1 MSSPEESPRQPV
13 ADLEKCPTGIPGL
26 DQITAGGLP
35 RGRTTLVC
43 GGSGSGKT
51 LLAMEFLVKGAVDH
65 DEPGVFMCFEESA
78 GKLVQNSASLGFDLQ
93 ALAAE
98 KKLVIDQV
106 HVERSE
112 LEESGAYDL
121 EGLFIRLGYAIDS
134 IGAKRVVLDTI
145 EVLFGALPNLA
156 VLRAELRRL
165 FRWLEDRG
173 VTAIVTGERGAASL
187 TRHGLEEYVSDCV
200 ILLDQRVEDAIATRR
215 LRIVKY
221 RGSAH
226 GTNEYPFLLDERG
239 FTVMPL
245 TAIGLKYPV
254 STEVVSTGI
263 APLDA
268 MLDGGGYYRGSTMLV
283 SGAAGAGK
291 SSVAAHFVEAAC
303 RRGERCLYFAYEE
316 SPDQIL
322 RDMGSIGIELK
333 PWVDA
338 GLLRFQAMR
347 PGSYGLETHLVSI
360 QREFER
366 FRPQAVVLDPI
377 SGFESAGGF
386 LDAKVMLFRL
396 VDLLKSGGITA
407 VFTSLTGGGDPEQ
420 QTEAGISS
428 VIDIWLVLR
437 NLEQGSERTRLLYI
451 IKARGMG
458 HSNQVREF
466 RLTDQGVD
474 LVDVYMGPSGILTGS
489 SRAAQELQ
497 DRAAA
502 LVRQREVERRHLVM
516 QGKRRAL
523 EARIAELQAQLDVE
537 LAQDQDVITEGE
549 THAQNL
555 LSERIEA
562 GHRRE
567 GEAEAPGPS
576 PEGARR

>member
-1 MSSPEESPRQPV
+1 VSLPGRAPAGV
-13 ADLEKCPTGIPGL
+13 EKCPTGIPGL

-78 GKLVQNSASLGFDLQ
+78 RGLAQNVASLGFDLQ
-93 ALAAE
+93 ALADQ

-121 EGLFIRLGYAIDS
+121 EGMFIRLGYAIDS

-145 EVLFGALPNLA
+145 EVLFGTLPDLDI
-156 VLRAELRRL
+156 LRAELRRL

-245 TAIGLKYPV
+245 TAIGLHYPV
-254 STEVVSTGI
+254 SNEIVSTGV
-263 APLDA
+263 AQLDA
-268 MLDGGGYYRGSTMLV
+268 MLDAGGYYRGSTMLV

-291 SSVAAHFVEAAC
+291 SSVAAHFAEATC

-316 SPDQIL
+316 SPDQVM
-322 RDMGSIGIELK
+322 RNMGSIGIELK

-338 GLLRFQAMR
+338 GLLMFQAAR
-347 PGSYGLETHLVSI
+347 PGSYGLESHLVGI
-360 QREFER
+360 QREIER
-366 FRPQAVVLDPI
+366 FQPHAVVLDPI

-386 LDAKVMLFRL
+386 LGAKVMLLRL
-396 VDLLKSGGITA
+396 VDLLKSCGITA
-407 VFTSLTGGGDPEQ
+407 VFTSLTGGGDPEA

-428 VIDIWLVLR
+428 LIDIWLLLR

-451 IKARGMG
+451 LKARGMG

-466 RLTDQGVD
+466 RLTDRGVD
-474 LVDVYMGPSGILTGS
+474 LVDVYMGPGGILTGS
-489 SRAAQELQ
+489 SRAVQELQ

-502 LVRQREVERRHLVM
+502 LARQREVERRHLVM

-523 EARIAELQAQLDVE
+523 EARIAELQAQLEVE
-537 LAQDQDVITEGE
+537 LAQDQDLITEGE
-549 THAQNL
+549 THARDL
-555 LSERIEA
+555 LCERIEA
-562 GHRRE
+562 GRRRE
-567 GEAEAPGPS
+567 GEAEVPAHHS
-576 PEGARR
+576 QKLTDE